1 MSHIAPED
9 ASPHLPSLAVIRGL
23 TYTDRAQIF
32 NRWLVPIYQ
41 TAFRWMGNSADS
53 EDATAEVVSGP
64 MARLTLPAEVQFVN
78 EHITDA
84 TLCAMTRHW
93 STRYGVPAVQ
103 CGAIHPAE
111 AALLER
117 PPSTVAALFDGLS
130 AEMRLVILLRFLRK
144 RSLAAIGAQLGMP
157 RAAARSTMVTALT
170 RVAERIGLARAPG
183 AIAHE
188 ERVAAFVDALV
199 AGVRPPRFD
208 VDWREWSAMVGAT
221 HLQAAI
227 AGNDLPDA
235 RFVRRIEQQLRTA
248 GEQSPVTSLRIWS
261 A

>member
-1 MSHIAPED
+1 
-9 ASPHLPSLAVIRGL
+9 VIRGL
-23 TYTDRAQIF
+23 TYTDPAQIF

-53 EDATAEVVSGP
+53 EDVTAALVRGP
-64 MARLTLPAEVQFVN
+64 MGRLTLPAEVQFVN
-78 EHITDA
+78 EQITDA
-84 TLCAMTRHW
+84 TLRAMKRHW
-93 STRYGVPAVQ
+93 SERYGVPAVQ
-103 CGAIHPAE
+103 CSAIHAAE

-117 PPSTVAALFDGLS
+117 PPSTLGALFDGLS

-144 RSLAAIGAQLGMP
+144 RSLAAIGAQLGMC
-157 RAAARSTMVTALT
+157 RAAARSTMVTALM

-183 AIAHE
+183 GIAQE

-199 AGVRPPRFD
+199 AGVRPARFF
-208 VDWREWSAMVGAT
+208 VDWWEWSAMVGAT

-235 RFVRRIEQQLRTA
+235 RFVRAIELQLRTA
-248 GEQSPVTSLRIWS
+248 SEQSPVTSLRIWS